1 MQQSDEGEVEI
12 FGMFVRPSSTS
23 LLPHFLGGPGGC
35 PWQAITAGCS
45 VGPCVD
51 LFKIVRDCL
60 CDGMP
65 PCFVFWGWKVGRV
78 TWQWRSDYV
87 RLRITSHRMSNM
99 ANFQKSFTLDSERQ
113 FKIVAVDLYNDILCT
128 KWPNPIRILLS
139 RCCLQQ
145 FSSRLASKCRF
156 LEAMISGKFGD
167 FLTGVS
173 CIRIFKPQNC
183 VCYVFIH
190 YSILP

>member
-1 MQQSDEGEVEI
+1 MACLSDH
-12 FGMFVRPSSTS
+12 VRHHYYYT
-23 LLPHFLGGPGGC
+23 FLGGPGGC

-45 VGPCVD
+45 VGWCVA
-51 LFKIVRDCL
+51 LFQIVRDCL

-65 PCFVFWGWKVGRV
+65 PFWALGLDSRQSNL
-78 TWQWRSDYV
+78 TMEI
-87 RLRITSHRMSNM
+87 RLCSTSHITTRLTPDI

-139 RCCLQQ
+139 RCCVQQ

-156 LEAMISGKFGD
+156 LGAMISGKFGD

-173 CIRIFKPQNC
+173 CIRKFKPQTC

-190 YSILP
+190 SSILP